1 MKCGDRVSYLLTPTT
16 IEEGV
21 VTRIREDGVSLD
33 VLADNGERRQ
43 VLIAGL
49 IGDVA
54 VSADQPTAP
63 TPALVEDEPE
73 LTSSGALEGTESE
86 PALEG
91 EDPETPA

>member
-1 MKCGDRVSYLLTPTT
+1 
-16 IEEGV
+16 
-21 VTRIREDGVSLD
+21 
-33 VLADNGERRQ
+33 
-43 VLIAGL
+43 LIAGL

-63 TPALVEDEPE
+63 TPAPVEDEPE

>member
-1 MKCGDRVSYLLTPTT
+1 MKCGDRVSYLLTRTT

-21 VTRIREDGVSLD
+21 VTRIREDGVSIEVYTD
-33 VLADNGERRQ
+33 SGEGRQ

-54 VSADQPTAP
+54 ETAAQPTAP
-63 TPALVEDEPE
+63 TPAPVEDEPE